1 MSIFYIIALI
11 CANTYQSKLAVLHL
25 EHANHVTHV
34 EHVNYLAFIRRQEA
48 SKPILAALPVQPIAK
63 AQPIAP
69 VATTSAPTPVV
80 TYHAP
85 PGDYS
90 CSSLESLWVSVGGNP
105 AYEHI
110 AAQIATA
117 ESGGNPNAIS
127 PTNDYGLWQING
139 SWGSMASLNPVTN
152 AHSAVTI
159 SNDGTNW
166 GAWTTYT
173 SGAYASQC

>member
-11 CANTYQSKLAVLHL
+11 CANTYQTKVAVLHTMHA
-25 EHANHVTHV
+25 EHVAHLQHVHY
-34 EHVNYLAFIRRQEA
+34 VNYLAYIKRQEA
-48 SKPILAALPVQPIAK
+48 SKPILVVQQAQPIAK
-63 AQPIAP
+63 AIPTAP
-69 VATTSAPTPVV
+69 VSTPVPI
-80 TYHAP
+80 YHAP
-85 PGDYS
+85 AGDYS
-90 CSSLESLWVSVGGNP
+90 CSSLESLWISVGGNP

-139 SWGSMASLNPVTN
+139 SWGAMASLDPITN

-159 SNDGTNW
+159 SHDGTDW
-166 GAWTTYT
+166 SPWTTYT
-173 SGAYASQC
+173 SGAYAGNC